1 MTQRELIIEQTT
13 KMFVNHGVKAVRMDD
28 IAHELSVSKR
38 TLYELF
44 GDKEELLYLC
54 IKHFIEE
61 GRTRR
66 QKQIAE
72 IDNDLEIMLFSVR
85 DMISVAPVAA
95 RMRRNIK
102 RFYPSVFQ
110 RLEDD
115 AQKASRDDL
124 KRWLEKCVEQGYMV
138 STSNCDFVAKV
149 LYESAQGIMVSENME
164 SDNTMHV
171 VSPISYSLVIF
182 IRGLCTMKG
191 IELIDRCFDKY
202 FGNIPTPNTL

>member
-44 GDKEELLYLC
+44 GDKEELLYRC

-85 DMISVAPVAA
+85 DMISVAPVSA

-138 STSNCDFVAKV
+138 STSNCDFA
-149 LYESAQGIMVSENME
+149 G
-164 SDNTMHV
+164 T
-171 VSPISYSLVIF
+171 
-182 IRGLCTMKG
+182 R
-191 IELIDRCFDKY
+191 
-202 FGNIPTPNTL
+202 